1 MYVHICLVYAGGA
14 RMKQRTRA
22 IGVVA
27 ILFLALS
34 FGLQTPAQA
43 DDALYLQTI
52 GGLVGPYVYTSY
64 AYIGATADA
73 FAKDLYPASQ
83 VKTMMDEQ
91 VKMINH
97 LLDMIQ
103 KVQATKIAENDRKF
117 LGHMLEV
124 LELLKSEAQSL
135 SAFAVSKNPQDLEK
149 YDQARKTVWPK
160 IKNTLGI
167 N

>member
-1 MYVHICLVYAGGA
+1 
-14 RMKQRTRA
+14 MKQRSRVL
-22 IGVVA
+22 GVVA
-27 ILFLALS
+27 ILLFALT
-34 FGLQTPAQA
+34 FGFGTPAQA

-73 FAKDLYPASQ
+73 FAKAMYPASQ

-117 LGHMLEV
+117 LGSMLEV